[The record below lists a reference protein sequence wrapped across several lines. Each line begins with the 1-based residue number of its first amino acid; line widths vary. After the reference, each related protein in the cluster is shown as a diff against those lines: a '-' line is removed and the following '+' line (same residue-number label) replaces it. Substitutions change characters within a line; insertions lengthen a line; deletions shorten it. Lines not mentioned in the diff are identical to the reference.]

1 MPIVQSQSDIR
12 SPLEKLFKI
21 FRFTEAD
28 AKTLEGQSIEPHIHD
43 FEELIIGVEGKISHF
58 IDFDDEIVYAPFVSF
73 VTQGKPH
80 LLRPQL
86 NEGKCDLWVIRF
98 RSEFMSE
105 TIFKLYGY
113 FHNRANITLP
123 TNRCFGRLTSL
134 CEMMLDE
141 VERPHPNLSII
152 KQLLTSLLTMVYNEK
167 PENPDQDSTN
177 AHSQTYANFLR
188 ILEENFRR
196 PVKISFYA
204 EKLFM
209 SERNLNLICQE
220 VMQQSVGEIIE
231 TRKLTEAKNLLINT
245 NKTIAEIGFELGY
258 NEKAYF
264 SKVFKRKTGQTPSAF
279 KEEMKQLIS

>member
-1 MPIVQSQSDIR
+1 MQ
-12 SPLEKLFKI
+12 ELFKI
-21 FRFTEAD
+21 FRFTAKD
-28 AKTLEGQSIEPHIHD
+28 ANALESQSIEPHIHD

-58 IDFDDEIVYAPFVSF
+58 IDFDDETVYAPFVSF

-80 LLRPQL
+80 LLRPQIH
-86 NEGKCDLWVIRF
+86 ESKCDLWVIRF

-105 TIFKLYGY
+105 TIFNLYGY

-134 CEMMLDE
+134 CEMMHDE
-141 VERPHPNLSII
+141 VQRPHPNLSII
-152 KQLLTSLLTMVYNEK
+152 KQLLTTLLTMVYNEK
-167 PENPDQDSTN
+167 PEDPEQESSN

-196 PVKISFYA
+196 PEKISFYA

-245 NKTIAEIGFELGY
+245 NKTVAEIGFELGY

-279 KEEMKQLIS
+279 RNEMKQLISK

>member
-1 MPIVQSQSDIR
+1 MQ
-12 SPLEKLFKI
+12 ELFKI
-21 FRFTEAD
+21 FRFTETN
-28 AKTLEGQSIEPHIHD
+28 AKALESQSIKPHIHD

-58 IDFDDEIVYAPFVSF
+58 IDFDDETVYAPFVSF

-86 NEGKCDLWVIRF
+86 HEGKCDLWVIRF

-105 TIFKLYGY
+105 TIFNLYSY

-134 CEMMLDE
+134 CEMMHDE
-141 VERPHPNLSII
+141 VQRPHPNLSII
-152 KQLLTSLLTMVYNEK
+152 KQLLTTLLTMVYNEK
-167 PENPDQDSTN
+167 PEDPEQESSN

-196 PVKISFYA
+196 PEKISFYA
-204 EKLFM
+204 DKLFM

-245 NKTIAEIGFELGY
+245 NKTVAEIGFELGY

-264 SKVFKRKTGQTPSAF
+264 SKVFKRKTGQTPSDF
-279 KEEMKQLIS
+279 RNEMKQLISK

>member
-1 MPIVQSQSDIR
+1 MQNYSAVEQ
-12 SPLEKLFKI
+12 LFKI
-21 FRFTEAD
+21 FRFTTED
-28 AKTLEGQSIEPHIHD
+28 AKALEDESIEPHIHD
-43 FEELIIGVEGKISHF
+43 FEELIIGNKGKISHF
-58 IDFDDEIVYAPFVSF
+58 IDFDDETVYAPFVTF

-80 LLRPQL
+80 KLRPQTH
-86 NEGKCDLWVIRF
+86 NDECDLWVVRF

-123 TNRCFGRLTSL
+123 TNRCFNRLSSL
-134 CEMMLDE
+134 CEMMYDE
-141 VERPHPNLSII
+141 IQQTNPNLSII
-152 KQLLTSLLTMVYNEK
+152 RQLLTTLITMVYNEK
-167 PENPDQDSTN
+167 PENLELETDN
-177 AHSQTYANFLR
+177 AHSQTYANFLH

-264 SKVFKRKTGQTPSAF
+264 SKVFKRKTGQTPTAF
-279 KEEMKQLIS
+279 RNEMKQLISE

>member
-1 MPIVQSQSDIR
+1 MQ
-12 SPLEKLFKI
+12 ELFKI
-21 FRFTEAD
+21 FRFTETD
-28 AKTLEGQSIEPHIHD
+28 AKALESQSIKPHIHD

-58 IDFDDEIVYAPFVSF
+58 IDFDDETVYAPFVSF

-86 NEGKCDLWVIRF
+86 HEGKCDLWVIRF

-105 TIFKLYGY
+105 TIFNLYNY

-134 CEMMLDE
+134 CEMMHDE
-141 VERPHPNLSII
+141 AQRPHPNLSII
-152 KQLLTSLLTMVYNEK
+152 KQLLTTLLTMVYNEK
-167 PENPDQDSTN
+167 PEDPEQESSN

-196 PVKISFYA
+196 PEKISFYA
-204 EKLFM
+204 DKLFM

-245 NKTIAEIGFELGY
+245 NKTVAEIGFELGY

-264 SKVFKRKTGQTPSAF
+264 SKVFKRKTGQTPSDF
-279 KEEMKQLIS
+279 RDEMKQLISK